1 MARTRSL
8 RDALLV
14 LVGALCMHLATSFFG
29 TFQPELFS
37 GDIIVNTQVNHHEA
51 ARDQIPMQDPH
62 IEIASS
68 AKTVDTPAVDVA
80 SDFPETTIEAHAP
93 GWTVFKNLYMANGT
107 LFIVTPHPSSEFPDI
122 KFITSTGLPAE
133 NTPEN
138 IAARMPTAKDID
150 FLTPAQARQR
160 WGSSLDSA
168 TQRNRVYPI
177 EGNTFLF
184 NDPQQF
190 LDHYY
195 HFCAELL
202 VGAWAMWQ
210 GVHHAKVDPAHA
222 DITTAPP
229 VTRAIFAHADAT
241 GWRDRPGFNAYFL
254 RAAFPSLTVEV
265 QADWQDRIAASAAG
279 GGDGAHARV
288 WRLDTV
294 LLADRSAAFRGVVC
308 GTQVHRT
315 AGEAFHHM
323 RNLGQLARW
332 WWEPVRRAVLRF
344 ADVGEGALEIGVR
357 MAAQA
362 ERGAPVPGPDEPVV
376 VTYVNRQG
384 VRRHL
389 VDEDHERL
397 VLELRRLCGARGWE
411 FVDAKAE
418 LMTKEEQL
426 ALVSRTTVLLGVHG
440 NGLTHLIMMSPTPV
454 STVIEL
460 FFPGGFA
467 HDYEWTARALGHK
480 HFAVWNDT
488 YHTYPNLPWVDYP
501 EGFQGTRIPVHAP
514 TVAQIVED
522 RIAGRLP

>member
-8 RDALLV
+8 RDVVLV
-14 LVGALCMHLATSFFG
+14 LVGALCMHIATSFFG
-29 TFQPELFS
+29 MFQPEFFS

-51 ARDQIPMQDPH
+51 AAAAPPPPQELNAGTPQDVV
-62 IEIASS
+62 
-68 AKTVDTPAVDVA
+68 TVDTSVAAVD
-80 SDFPETTIEAHAP
+80 DFAETTVESHAP
-93 GWTVFKNLYMANGT
+93 GWTVFKNLYMSNGT
-107 LFIVTPHPSSEFPDI
+107 LFVVSSRPSSEFPDI
-122 KFITSTGLPAE
+122 RLITSTGLPAE

-138 IAARMPTAKDID
+138 IAARMPTAKDLD
-150 FLTPAQARQR
+150 FLTPAEARER
-160 WGSSLDSA
+160 WGASLENLE
-168 TQRNRVYPI
+168 THRNRVYPVH
-177 EGNTFLF
+177 GNTFLF

-202 VGAWAMWQ
+202 LGAWAMWQ
-210 GVHHAKVDPAHA
+210 GTFNAKVDPANA
-222 DITTAPP
+222 EVTTAPP
-229 VTRAIFAHADAT
+229 VTRAIFVHADAN
-241 GWRDRPGFNAYFL
+241 GWRDRPGFNSYFL
-254 RAAFPSLTVEV
+254 RAAFPDLTVEV
-265 QADWQDRIAASAAG
+265 QSDWQDRIAASAAG
-279 GGDGAHARV
+279 GAHARA
-288 WRLDTV
+288 WRFDTV
-294 LLADRSAAFRGVVC
+294 LLADRSAAFRGVIC

-323 RNLGQLARW
+323 RNLGALARW

-344 ADVGEGALEIGVR
+344 ADVPGATIALGTR
-357 MAAQA
+357 AA
-362 ERGAPVPGPDEPVV
+362 ERVERGLAVPGPDDTVV
-376 VTYVNRQG
+376 ITYVNRQG

-389 VDEDHERL
+389 IDEDHDAL
-397 VLELRRLCGARGWE
+397 VAALEQLCAARGWE
-411 FVDAKAE
+411 FNNAKAE
-418 LMTKEEQL
+418 LLTKEEQL
-426 ALVSRTTVLLGVHG
+426 ALVAKTTVLLGVHG

-514 TVAQIVED
+514 TVVQIIEE

>member
-1 MARTRSL
+1 MARSRSL

-29 TFQPELFS
+29 VFQPDLFS
-37 GDIIVNTQVNHHEA
+37 GDIIVNTQVNNHEA
-51 ARDQIPMQDPH
+51 APQNPLPDTHKD
-62 IEIASS
+62 IERPLVIDTSVADVVDDF
-68 AKTVDTPAVDVA
+68 AETV
-80 SDFPETTIEAHAP
+80 IESHAP
-93 GWTVFKNLYMANGT
+93 GWTVFTNLYMSNGT
-107 LFIVTPHPSSEFPDI
+107 LFVISSRPSSEFPDI
-122 KFITSTGLPAE
+122 RLITSTGLPAE

-150 FLTPAQARQR
+150 FITPTEARAR
-160 WGSSLDSA
+160 WGASLDLAESH
-168 TQRNRVYPI
+168 RNRVYPI
-177 EGNTFLF
+177 HGSTFLF

-202 VGAWAMWQ
+202 LGAWAMWQ
-210 GVHHAKVDPAHA
+210 GTHNVQVEPARA
-222 DITTAPP
+222 DAFDAPP
-229 VTRAIFAHADAT
+229 VTRAIFAHTDAT
-241 GWRDRPGFNAYFL
+241 GWRDRPGFNSYFL
-254 RAAFPSLTVEV
+254 RAAFPDTTVET
-265 QADWQDRIAASAAG
+265 QADWQDRVAATAAH
-279 GGDGAHARV
+279 GAHARA
-288 WRLDTV
+288 WRLERV

-323 RNLGQLARW
+323 RNLGALPRW

-344 ADVGEGALEIGVR
+344 ADVPGAAIERGVR
-357 MAAQA
+357 AAMRADQ
-362 ERGAPVPGPDEPVV
+362 GLPVPAPDERVV

-389 VDEDHERL
+389 IDADHDAL
-397 VLELRRLCGARGWE
+397 VAAIEKLCAERGWE
-411 FVDAKAE
+411 FNDAKAE
-418 LMTKEEQL
+418 LLSKEQQL
-426 ALVSRTTVLLGVHG
+426 ELVARTTVLLGVHG

-488 YHTYPNLPWVDYP
+488 YHTYPDLPWVDYP

-514 TVAQIVED
+514 TVINIIEERV
-522 RIAGRLP
+522 AGRLP